1 MQTILLNSLRYLPT
15 ILFLVSLYTA
25 NMLLV
30 SDSSTNRENYSG
42 SKLSV
47 DDLWWED
54 EFVSLKEKQEWCKQ
68 RLQCRTLAEAA
79 FFEAGVLN
87 DAGVI
92 SVMSVVM
99 NRVDS
104 QHPIFANQNT
114 IVDVVHKPMQFS
126 YRNGKQ
132 GELHIPS
139 KRQRERMWVLAYDKM
154 NGLIEDN
161 TNKSLYYYADYV
173 TTPKF
178 AREYEYTI
186 TYSPHNFYK
195 H

>member
-1 MQTILLNSLRYLPT
+1 MQTLLNSLRYLPT
-15 ILFLVSLYTA
+15 MLFLVSLYTA

-30 SDSSTNRENYSG
+30 GDSATNRENYSG

-54 EFVSLKEKQEWCKQ
+54 EFVSLKEKRDWCKK
-68 RLQCRTLAEAA
+68 RFQCRTLAEAG
-79 FFEAGVLN
+79 FFESGIQN

-92 SVMSVVM
+92 SVMSVIY
-99 NRVDS
+99 NRIESD
-104 QHPIFANQNT
+104 HPIFVNQKT
-114 IVDVVHKPMQFS
+114 VSDVVYKHKQFS
-126 YRNGKQ
+126 YRNGKR
-132 GELHIPS
+132 GELWIPS

-161 TNKSLYYYADYV
+161 TTGSLYYYATYIKK
-173 TTPKF
+173 PRF
-178 AREYEYTI
+178 AEEYKYTI
-186 TYSPHNFYK
+186 TYAEHDFYK